1 MPDAFMCTWKKG
13 SDELENIA
21 KENSVSKLTYKST
34 FVPDIFLIKSRWQG
48 VTAFAYLT
56 FFKIHFMLFIL
67 SFQIVICLS
76 VACRKV
82 PFYRVPDPQ
91 LHSGG
96 FELLKTQTLLLCK
109 SLGKN
114 QKNVQKVGVLFP
126 LTDNRRFLQV
136 NLSYFCCSNTADLLC
151 KASSLSCLLPT
162 SLHITL
168 VCSQLTLYT
177 VLRWQIA
184 HVDVFCLQWKL
195 GSGKQSS
202 LTQCHSCPST
212 FCLA

>member
-1 MPDAFMCTWKKG
+1 MCTWKKG

-21 KENSVSKLTYKST
+21 KENSVSKVNIQKHLCARYISN
-34 FVPDIFLIKSRWQG
+34 
-48 VTAFAYLT
+48 
-56 FFKIHFMLFIL
+56 KITMAGGN
-67 SFQIVICLS
+67 SFCLS
-76 VACRKV
+76 YILQN
-82 PFYRVPDPQ
+82 PFHAFHPVLSNSYMPQCSLQKSPFLQGPDPQ

-168 VCSQLTLYT
+168 VCSQHTLYT

-195 GSGKQSS
+195 GSGRQSS
-202 LTQCHSCPST
+202 LTQCHCCHST